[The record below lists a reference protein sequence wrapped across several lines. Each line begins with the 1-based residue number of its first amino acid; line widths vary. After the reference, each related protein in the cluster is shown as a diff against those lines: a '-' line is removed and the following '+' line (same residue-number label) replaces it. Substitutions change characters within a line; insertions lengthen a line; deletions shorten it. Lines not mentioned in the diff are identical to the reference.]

1 MSKPPGNRSGERS
14 HAAPSG
20 QSRVSPARRLERQ
33 GDVQHDPAILK
44 HLVMASGFAF
54 GWADVEGKVVYLNPA
69 ACRLLDIPSLEDA
82 VGKDLRSFYADSEL
96 QELSGQVLPTVLSEG
111 KWIGELPLRSI
122 QGRTIPAIQN
132 IFLIHGQDEA
142 ERYIVNVIT
151 DITDRQQAEE
161 ALRRS
166 EAEKSFILNSTSEVI
181 IYRDSEY
188 TVRWA
193 NAAAGASVGKRP
205 EELVGCKCY
214 EIWRE
219 RQTPCDQCALANL
232 AEGQSVEDELVSADG
247 RTWLI
252 HGTPVRYENEE
263 VFGFIK
269 VMTDITERKK
279 SEQRLHLLSSA
290 VEQSSEGIAVA
301 DLEGHLLFV
310 NRAFAAMHGY
320 EPEDVVGRHL
330 SVFHT
335 PEQMQAVDEAN
346 RAAQETGEFRGERW
360 HARRDGSVFAGLV
373 QKSLL
378 RDEAGTPIGM
388 ISTLQDVTQQR
399 RAEELTRQ
407 REAELAQSSRLSM
420 MGEMASG
427 IVHEV
432 TQPLSAIANGAH
444 ACLHLMKADG
454 QGADPKQFAGKLR
467 VMAEQAERAGQIVH
481 RLRRFVA
488 DREPKWSDFDVRAA
502 LREAA
507 ALITAHAREGGVEV
521 RLELP
526 ESLPLVRG
534 DMIQIEQVIL
544 NLARNSLEAMGGD
557 QGGVRRLTF
566 GASARG
572 GQAVEVAVEDTGPGL
587 TPDAA
592 QRAFEPF
599 FSTKKKGMGIGLSIS
614 RSIVE
619 AHHGRL
625 WCTADVEGGATFRFT
640 LKSAT

>member
-1 MSKPPGNRSGERS
+1 MSEPRGNRSGERN

-20 QSRVSPARRLERQ
+20 LTRVPPARRLERE
-33 GDVQHDPAILK
+33 GDLQHDPAIFK
-44 HLVMASGFAF
+44 QLVMASEFAF
-54 GWADVEGKVVYLNPA
+54 GWANLEGKVVYLNPA
-69 ACRLLDIPSLEDA
+69 ACALLDIASPEDA
-82 VGKDLRSFYADSEL
+82 VGRDLGSFYADDEL
-96 QELSGQVLPTVLSEG
+96 QELNGRVLPTVLSEG
-111 KWIGELPLRSI
+111 KWTGELPLRST

-132 IFLIHGQDEA
+132 IFLIRGQDEG

-166 EAEKSFILNSTSEVI
+166 EAEKSLILNSTSEVI

-205 EELVGCKCY
+205 EELVGRKCY

-219 RQTPCDQCALANL
+219 RQTPCDQCPLVDVT
-232 AEGQSVEDELVSADG
+232 EGHSVEDELVTSDG

-252 HGTPVRYENEE
+252 HGTPVRGENDETL
-263 VFGFIK
+263 GFIK
-269 VMTDITERKK
+269 VMTDITERKQ

-290 VEQSSEGIAVA
+290 VEQSNEGIAVA
-301 DLEGHLLFV
+301 DLKGHLLFV

-320 EPEDVVGRHL
+320 EPEEVLGRHL

-335 PEQMQAVDEAN
+335 PEQMQAVDEAK
-346 RAAQETGEFRGERW
+346 RAAQETGELRGEFW
-360 HARRDGSVFAGLV
+360 HARRDGSVFVGLM

-378 RDEAGTPIGM
+378 RDEAGTPIGI

-399 RAEELTRQ
+399 RDEEQSRQ
-407 REAELAQSSRLSM
+407 REAELAQSSSLSM

-444 ACLHLMKADG
+444 ACLRLLSDDG
-454 QGADPKQFAGKLR
+454 QGADPKQFADKLR
-467 VMAEQAERAGQIVH
+467 LMAEQAERAGQIVH

-488 DREPKWSDFDVRAA
+488 DREPKWSDFDVCAA

-507 ALITAHAREGGVEV
+507 TLIAAQAREDDVEV

-526 ESLPLVRG
+526 DSLPLVRG
-534 DMIQIEQVIL
+534 DLIQIEQVIL
-544 NLARNSLEAMGGD
+544 NLARNSLEAMGDDGD
-557 QGGVRRLTF
+557 GERRLTF
-566 GASARG
+566 RASAREG
-572 GQAVEVAVEDTGPGL
+572 KVVEVAVEDTGPGL

-599 FSTKKKGMGIGLSIS
+599 FSTKRRGMGIGLSIS

-625 WCTADVEGGATFRFT
+625 WFAPDVERGATFRFT
-640 LKSAT
+640 LESAR

>member
-1 MSKPPGNRSGERS
+1 MSKPQGGQSGERS
-14 HAAPSG
+14 HADPPRR
-20 QSRVSPARRLERQ
+20 SRVSPTSRLGRQ
-33 GDVQHDPAILK
+33 ADVQKDPAIFK
-44 HLVMASGFAF
+44 QLVMASGFAF
-54 GWADVEGKVVYLNPA
+54 VLADWHGTIIYINPA
-69 ACRLLDIPSLEDA
+69 ACRLLDVRRPEDA
-82 VGKDLRSFYADSEL
+82 IGTNFRSFYAAGPL
-96 QELSGQVLPTVLSEG
+96 QELDAQVLPTVLSER
-111 KWIGELPLRSI
+111 KWIGELPLRSAR
-122 QGRTIPAIQN
+122 GRTIPAIQS
-132 IFLIHGQDEA
+132 IFLIHGQDET
-142 ERYIVNVIT
+142 ERYIANVMI

-166 EAEKSFILNSTSEVI
+166 EAEKALILNSTSEVI

-193 NAAAGASVGKRP
+193 NESAAASVGKRP
-205 EELVGCKCY
+205 EELVGRKCY
-214 EIWRE
+214 EIWRA
-219 RQTPCDQCALANL
+219 RQTPCDECPLADV
-232 AEGQSVEDELVSADG
+232 AEGHSIETELVTSDG

-252 HGTPVRYENEE
+252 HGTPVRGEKDETL
-263 VFGFIK
+263 GFIK
-269 VMTDITERKK
+269 MMTDITERKK

-320 EPEDVVGRHL
+320 EPEEVLGRHL

-346 RAAQETGEFRGERW
+346 RTAQETGEFRGEFW
-360 HARRDGSVFAGLV
+360 HARRDGSVFPALM

-388 ISTLQDVTQQR
+388 IGTLQDVTQQR

-407 REAELAQSSRLSM
+407 REAELAHASHLSM

-432 TQPLSAIANGAH
+432 NQPLSAIANGVH
-444 ACLHLMKADG
+444 ACLRLLTGESQNVDVKE
-454 QGADPKQFAGKLR
+454 FAGKLR
-467 VMAEQAERAGQIVH
+467 VMAEQAERAGQIVR

-488 DREPKWSDFDVRAA
+488 EREPKWSDFDIRIAVR
-502 LREAA
+502 ETA
-507 ALITAHAREGGVEV
+507 ALIVAQAREGGVEV

-526 ESLPLVRG
+526 DCLPLVRG

-544 NLARNSLEAMGGD
+544 NLAGNSLEAMEEE
-557 QGGVRRLTF
+557 QGGARHLTF
-566 GASARG
+566 RASALDG
-572 GQAVEVAVEDTGPGL
+572 KVVELAVEDTGPGL

-614 RSIVE
+614 RSIIE
-619 AHHGRL
+619 AHDGRL
-625 WCTADVEGGATFRFT
+625 WFTPDAERGTTFRFT